1 MEDEGREECGERT
14 GTQAMIRSVLAYGC
28 VVYGSAAKSLLR
40 KLDVLQAK
48 ALRLYCGAFKT
59 SPVLTLFVEMR
70 EMSLCLRCIMLQLQ
84 Y

>member
-1 MEDEGREECGERT
+1 
-14 GTQAMIRSVLAYGC
+14 MIRSVLAYGC
-28 VVYGSAAKSLLR
+28 VVYCSTAKSLLG

-59 SPVLTLFVEMR
+59 SPVSALLVEMG
-70 EMSLCLRCIMLQLQ
+70 EMPLCLRRIVLGLQ